1 MAAKKDPETPKSDE
15 MNFEDALERLESIVE
30 ELEGGDLSL
39 EQSIRHYEEGMKL
52 SKKLTRTL
60 DEAEKSIEKL
70 VDGDDEE
77 GGEGAGSTAPPAARK
92 GRRPR
97 TEPMELELGGG
108 DPAKPKDDLPF

>member
-1 MAAKKDPETPKSDE
+1 MAAKKDPETVKPDE
-15 MNFEDALERLESIVE
+15 LAFEDALERLESIVE

-70 VDGDDEE
+70 VEGDDDDSGEE
-77 GGEGAGSTAPPAARK
+77 AGPATPPAARK

-108 DPAKPKDDLPF
+108 EPAKPKDDLPF